1 MGNYANNNQS
11 NGLLKGLRLILPAI
25 TVFGYLLYFT
35 GRTYSEAYY
44 STIGIP
50 SGILNFDFWD
60 YVYSGARGLNIILPV
75 IFTAIFVGFLYR
87 YLPEKQIYFP
97 SARLR
102 DVICPWFLSVYYAVW
117 LVLFGIAGWYSPA
130 FKAEFP
136 YIFMSLATCILFSLS
151 IPVLWDKATVARI
164 KEGRFLNW
172 LFSVAIALGLIFFP
186 YTSADSWGRFEGVRA
201 SDNHPL
207 VQLYAPNQV
216 IDDIQWEVTST
227 GSFRTVDGLR
237 LIFSNEQYLIL
248 ESGMDKCSLYVIP
261 TDDILSIKVIH
272 PER

>member
-50 SGILNFDFWD
+50 LGILNFDFWD
-60 YVYSGARGLNIILPV
+60 YVYSGAKSLNIILPV
-75 IFTAIFVGFLYR
+75 IFTAIFVGFFYR

-97 SARLR
+97 GVRLR
-102 DVICPWFLSVYYAVW
+102 DVICPWLLSVYYAIA
-117 LVLFGIAGWYSPA
+117 LVFVGIAGWYSPA
-130 FKAEFP
+130 LKAELP
-136 YIFMSLATCILFSLS
+136 YILISFATCIFFSLS
-151 IPVLWDKATVARI
+151 ILVLWDKATVARI
-164 KEGRFLNW
+164 KEGRLINW